1 MAMHSK
7 TFTAK
12 VFINDTVCSIK
23 NEEKTGIITKT
34 WHNFED
40 MLQAAPIKRNHV
52 YVSWLTGSKSF
63 DVPQL
68 VHEDHIKSPNDM
80 MSGTITNVNAK
91 VDIRHNISNQIIRN
105 VDTRHITYC
114 WKLREGEFVIYNNWL
129 GTIEEVFDQI
139 TVQFHDGNRF
149 AVGEVVWAPPR
160 DFQNGRYLKG
170 NFSSKHQKAIVID
183 SSPFKVKIRWISQNP
198 MVGNEKTLH
207 ASLPPTELTDL
218 KNLIPFKRYYENST
232 FELGD
237 KVIFNTP
244 EDAKF
249 YNLNYN
255 VPGESAADTN
265 YTINS
270 TTNSVDE
277 AANSIL
283 INTNTVNTNS
293 VNTKTTKTTGKFD
306 YPGFNLDTIMKLTT
320 SVDVEW
326 QDMSHSCDISSIELI
341 PYLNVDDHDMYPS
354 DYVLKKNTES
364 GGEER
369 LGIVQSVNAIDRT
382 AKIRW
387 FRDNIDMEL
396 EETEDE
402 LSLYELVAHPEL
414 QYELGDKVL
423 IRPKNSKTN
432 ISDLKKAPPSSM
444 FYQTIEELADVLFH
458 RTSENVNNEA
468 NDSDEWRTA
477 TEDEDEDEDEKE
489 IKANSNYYSNRF
501 APLMNYKSIEEE
513 EEIIDDEMEDDDMEE
528 KKLEEK
534 MNGRRQEDKLKTI
547 KDEEGTTISKIG
559 TNEIAM
565 DDDTKS
571 KETLV
576 VNPKNE
582 EISTHSTIIDKT
594 MTEEKSECSSDMYGK
609 GSNFVMLDEA
619 PSDHIFIGKMV
630 ESQSSFYIQRVLKE
644 HRILNGILVKAFSD
658 RLDLLRVL
666 IFGPQETPYEDAP
679 FLFDFSFPN
688 NFPNEPPVAH
698 FHSWTGGIGRINP
711 NLYEE
716 GKVCLSLLNTWTG
729 KDETEMW
736 TPLSS
741 MLQLLISLQA
751 LVLNQSPWYNE
762 AGFDKFVG
770 SEEAIAS
777 SALYNERAYLLSLRA
792 ISFVLKNTPKG
803 LEEDLE
809 EFYIRRGILKKVIG
823 KAYKIINKT
832 TTSTTAAITTNGNEE
847 DLPVSKISKGA
858 IKLLTGIINNL
869 HDHLKQQKEDINNVT

>member
-1 MAMHSK
+1 MHSK

-40 MLQAAPIKRNHV
+40 MLQAAPVNIVK
-52 YVSWLTGSKSF
+52 
-63 DVPQL
+63 
-68 VHEDHIKSPNDM
+68 KSPNDM

-139 TVQFHDGNRF
+139 TVQFHDGSICMVKDVNALGIDRSAINNNNNSHIDRF

-218 KNLIPFKRYYENST
+218 KNLIPFKRHYENST

-270 TTNSVDE
+270 TTNSIDE
-277 AANSIL
+277 ADNSII

-387 FRDNIDMEL
+387 FQ
-396 EETEDE
+396 DE

-458 RTSENVNNEA
+458 RTSENVNNEVSQDWVGEVIERRREA

-489 IKANSNYYSNRF
+489 IKANSNYYNNRF
-501 APLMNYKSIEEE
+501 APLMNYKFIEEE
-513 EEIIDDEMEDDDMEE
+513 VEIIDDEMEDDDMEE

-534 MNGRRQEDKLKTI
+534 MNGRRQEEKLKTI

-792 ISFVLKNTPKG
+792 ISFG

-823 KAYKIINKT
+823 KAYKIINK
-832 TTSTTAAITTNGNEE
+832 TTNGNEE